1 MNGLTAFLEKYF
13 VPVAAKI
20 GSQKHLVALRDA
32 FISTMPITMA
42 GSIAV
47 LLNVFFRDFPTEW
60 GWTGFVAAMDPLIGI
75 NGYVYNGTLA
85 IVSII
90 FAFSLGYNISKS
102 YDVDRLAGGLVS
114 LAAFMMNLAVTVD
127 LETVKSAIGAA
138 NASFDVNTLPKEFS
152 GIYGFFSLAQ
162 VNGTGLFTAMIFGFL
177 ATIIYAKLMQAKITI
192 KMPEAV
198 PPAVSKAFAAIIPA
212 LVALYVCGIIVW
224 GFTKLTGMDVIT
236 WISNTIQEPLLAM
249 SQGYGAVFVVT
260 LLVQVLWFFGIHG
273 PNVLAPVLESLWGT
287 AQLQNISAAQE
298 GASLPFQWVRGS
310 FDAYVWMGGSGG
322 TLVLVIALLVFSK
335 RADARTVA
343 KLSLGPGIFNIN
355 EPIMF
360 GLPIVLNTIYLIP
373 FIIAPLVMVTV
384 AYFATALGLVGPV
397 IAAVPWVMP
406 PLFNSFIAT
415 GGDWVAPVISLI
427 NLVIGF
433 VIWTP
438 FVLTANRV
446 GPPEEEMKA

>member
-90 FAFSLGYNISKS
+90 FAFSLGYNISRS
-102 YDVDRLAGGLVS
+102 YDVDCLAGGLVS

-236 WISNTIQEPLLAM
+236 
-249 SQGYGAVFVVT
+249 
-260 LLVQVLWFFGIHG
+260 
-273 PNVLAPVLESLWGT
+273 
-287 AQLQNISAAQE
+287 
-298 GASLPFQWVRGS
+298 
-310 FDAYVWMGGSGG
+310 
-322 TLVLVIALLVFSK
+322 
-335 RADARTVA
+335 
-343 KLSLGPGIFNIN
+343 
-355 EPIMF
+355 
-360 GLPIVLNTIYLIP
+360 
-373 FIIAPLVMVTV
+373 
-384 AYFATALGLVGPV
+384 
-397 IAAVPWVMP
+397 
-406 PLFNSFIAT
+406 
-415 GGDWVAPVISLI
+415 
-427 NLVIGF
+427 
-433 VIWTP
+433 
-438 FVLTANRV
+438 
-446 GPPEEEMKA
+446 